1 MDTSS
6 PILIVEAR
14 FYEDIADELT
24 AGATAV
30 LEEAGHGY
38 VRLAVP
44 GTFEVPAAV
53 SFAIHAMEI
62 HSATEDYAGF
72 IALGCVIRGE
82 TGHHEHIA
90 RESIRALMELTQSH
104 QIALGFGILTCETR
118 EQAWERAARDKQ
130 NKGAAAAEAC
140 LRMIGLKKHL
150 RLVLR

>member
-1 MDTSS
+1 MDASS

-24 AGATAV
+24 AGAAAV

-38 VRLAVP
+38 VRLEVP

-53 SFAIHAMEI
+53 RFAIQAMEI

-104 QIALGFGILTCETR
+104 QIALGFGILTCESR
-118 EQAWERAARDKQ
+118 EQAWERAARDKL
-130 NKGAAAAEAC
+130 NKGATAAEAC

>member
-1 MDTSS
+1 MGASS

-30 LEEAGHGY
+30 LGEAGHEY
-38 VRLAVP
+38 ERLGVP

-53 SFAIHAMEI
+53 RFAIHAMEI
-62 HSATEDYAGF
+62 HSATEYYAGF
-72 IALGCVIRGE
+72 IALGCVIRGK
-82 TGHHEHIA
+82 TDHHEHIA

-104 QIALGFGILTCETR
+104 QIALGFGILTCSTR
-118 EQAWERAARDKQ
+118 EQAWERAARDKL
-130 NKGAAAAEAC
+130 NIGATAARAC
-140 LRMIGLKKHL
+140 LRMIELKKHL

>member
-1 MDTSS
+1 MDASS

-14 FYEDIADELT
+14 LYEDIADELT

-30 LEEAGHGY
+30 LEEAGHRY

-62 HSATEDYAGF
+62 HSAPEDYAGF

-82 TGHHEHIA
+82 TDHPEHIA
-90 RESIRALMELTQSH
+90 RESIGALMELTQSH

-130 NKGAAAAEAC
+130 NKGASAAEAC